1 MSAAEGYAERHRN
14 MRRADVLVEQK
25 VTASKR
31 LGMVRVSQQGMQFG
45 DPPTDA
51 YLLTAPLYGGP
62 YVECDFGGFGIK
74 QRTYAGDYI
83 FQPIQTGA
91 SGYADSPVTVQMTVF
106 DGPWL
111 RSMFQQLGDGAKID
125 FEPAAVRTWRDGRLE
140 TLLHQ
145 TWSRIDV
152 NGGQDQALVD
162 MAALKMAEVIVRR
175 TGVRPRQAD
184 HKPLTREQFGRVHDL
199 IEADL
204 SHGIGVAEMATAAGV
219 SPFHF
224 MRRFRAT
231 RGESP
236 HQFLMARRLARAH
249 LLVTRTSDPLAV
261 IAVAAGYS
269 SQAHM
274 TAAFRS
280 GFGVTPAWFRKKTK

>member
-1 MSAAEGYAERHRN
+1 MNAAEEYAKRHRN

-74 QRTYAGDYI
+74 QRTYSGDFV
-83 FQPIQTGA
+83 FQPIQKGA

-111 RSMFQQLGDGAKID
+111 RSMLQQLGDGATID
-125 FEPAAVRTWRDGRLE
+125 IEPAAVRTWRDGRLE
-140 TLLHQ
+140 ALLHQ
-145 TWSRIDV
+145 TWSHIEK
-152 NGGQDQALVD
+152 NGDQDQAWID
-162 MAALKMAEVIVRR
+162 MAALNMAETIARR
-175 TGVRPRQAD
+175 TGLAPRQPD
-184 HKPLTREQFGRVHDL
+184 HNPLTRDQFGRVHEL
-199 IEADL
+199 VEASL
-204 SHGIGVAEMATAAGV
+204 SQGIGVAEMAAAAGV
-219 SPFHF
+219 SVFHF
-224 MRRFRAT
+224 TRRFRAT

-249 LLVTRTSDPLAV
+249 HLVTQTSDALSV
-261 IAVAAGYS
+261 IAAAAGYS

-274 TAAFRS
+274 TTAFRA
-280 GFGVTPAWFRKKTK
+280 GFGVSPSWFRKMT